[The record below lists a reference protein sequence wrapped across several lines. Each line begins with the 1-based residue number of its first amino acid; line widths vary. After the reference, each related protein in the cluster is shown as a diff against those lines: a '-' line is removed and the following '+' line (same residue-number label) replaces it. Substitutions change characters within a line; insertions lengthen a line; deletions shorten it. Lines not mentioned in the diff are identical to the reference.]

1 MIGCFVLGFDAVP
14 DLKNFLEEEL
24 YHVET
29 TCHLISGNKTEV
41 RDCTYI
47 ENCGDDCTRERKISF
62 QCLRVWVSHKDSN
75 SNIIITEMFRSY
87 QDAVKTDFECSAY
100 ECVDSSKI
108 FEYFREVNEV
118 KKFQCFYH
126 PERLEYA
133 YFGTANHSLVIFT
146 FVFEILLI
154 LIPVTIFCCIFI
166 KINKELQCCP
176 KVSCWKTREKIG
188 RLHTFTY
195 CHSNSR
201 DHVTRSL
208 ENGSYK
214 ICKRLVKKTN
224 VNRELFI
231 YGTELSPL
239 GVAAN
244 YGHIKI
250 MDYLVSIGASLNY
263 VHLSE
268 QKGIFHL
275 ACDSESED
283 AIKWCID
290 KKLPINQI
298 DSSHRSPLSSYL
310 ITVPSL
316 SLPLL
321 KRMIDAGADVNT
333 GF

>member
-1 MIGCFVLGFDAVP
+1 M
-14 DLKNFLEEEL
+14 EL
-24 YHVET
+24 R
-29 TCHLISGNKTEV
+29 INRV
-41 RDCTYI
+41 RI
-47 ENCGDDCTRERKISF
+47 N
-62 QCLRVWVSHKDSN
+62 
-75 SNIIITEMFRSY
+75 RS
-87 QDAVKTDFECSAY
+87 
-100 ECVDSSKI
+100 
-108 FEYFREVNEV
+108 RPV

-133 YFGTANHSLVIFT
+133 YFGTENHSLVIFT
-146 FVFEILLI
+146 FVFGILLI

-176 KVSCWKTREKIG
+176 KESCWKTREKIG

-214 ICKRLVKKTN
+214 ICKLLVKKTN
-224 VNRELFI
+224 VNRKLFI
-231 YGTELSPL
+231 YGTKLSPF

-250 MDYLVSIGASLNY
+250 KDYLVSIGASLNY

-283 AIKWCID
+283 AVKWCID

-298 DSSHRSPLSSYL
+298 DSSHRTPLSSYL
-310 ITVPSL
+310 ITVPSP

-333 GF
+333 KDFKNLTPLHLACIKNNTHKSETNNQVIALLIKSGCISHQIIRKTNNPTDHWTPFTSLLLQKEYSLYTLLLEAGYQLKKDHALVYVTGLSPDI